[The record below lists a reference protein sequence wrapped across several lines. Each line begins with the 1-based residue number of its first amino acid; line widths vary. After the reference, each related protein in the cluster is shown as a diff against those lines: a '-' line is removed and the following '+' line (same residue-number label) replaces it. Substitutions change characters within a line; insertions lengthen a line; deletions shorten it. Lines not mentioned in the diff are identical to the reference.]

1 MNTPPRKVN
10 RVPFAEPGAL
20 LTRHHKA
27 ALIAP
32 ELAALGLTLTA
43 TDAFDTDQL
52 GTFSG
57 EIARTLSPL
66 DCARTKAKLACQLT
80 GCSWGIGSEGSFGGG
95 PFPGMLPWNEEL
107 LLLYDQLTGQEIVA
121 RVGMAV
127 ALTSIETQDWEL
139 VRQHLAKHDPK
150 QGWMLRGPD
159 GWHKEL
165 QGEHAVLTALQ
176 SAGLL
181 GPNLSLRQQITLQPD
196 LRAHVCPPRQAVI
209 QQAAA
214 QLAQRLTAH
223 CPHCS
228 APDFWVNDCVRGLP
242 CGDCGFLTSQI
253 SSTIKRCSRCG
264 HQEQQPVATAW
275 ADAKHCPSC
284 NP

>member
-1 MNTPPRKVN
+1 MNASPRKVT
-10 RVPFAEPGAL
+10 RAPFAEPGAL

-27 ALIAP
+27 APIAP

-43 TDAFDTDQL
+43 TDAYDTDQL

-95 PFPGMLPWNEEL
+95 PFPGILPWNEEL
-107 LLLYDQLTGQEIVA
+107 LLLYDQTTGQEIIA

-127 ALTSIETQDWEL
+127 ALTSVETQDWEH
-139 VRQHLAKHDPK
+139 VRQHLAKHEPQ
-150 QGWMLRGPD
+150 QGWMLPGPD
-159 GWHKEL
+159 GWHKGL
-165 QGEHAVLTALQ
+165 QGEHAVLSALE

-181 GPNLSLRQQITLQPD
+181 GPNLSLRQKISLQPD
-196 LRAHVCPPRQAVI
+196 LRAHFCPPRQAVI

-214 QLAQRLTAH
+214 QLAQRLAAS
-223 CPHCS
+223 CPHCGAS
-228 APDFWVNDCVRGLP
+228 DFWVKDCVRGLP

-264 HQEQQPVATAW
+264 HQEQQPVASAW
-275 ADAKHCPSC
+275 ADAKHCPRC